1 MTIGSFALV
10 FLTAFENLA
19 VATVMPVI
27 SRELDGASLYA
38 VAFSAPLAA
47 SVVGMVLAG
56 SWSDRRGPR
65 GPLLVAVTLF
75 VIGLIIAGLAPSMTV
90 IVVGRL
96 VYGFASGGISVALY
110 VVVGRTFPESLQPQ
124 VFGSFA
130 AAWIFP
136 ALIGPAIAGIV
147 ADSVGWRWV
156 FIGVVVI
163 VALSVVMLLPALRR
177 LRGAATDTTGESM
190 ATAPAGDARRILF
203 AIVLALAVLV
213 LSLVGELAGF
223 VELVVG
229 VAALVV
235 IALVVRP
242 LVPTGSL
249 RIRRGLGGV
258 VAVRGIIAAAYFG
271 AEIYLPY
278 LLTGEFHL
286 TPALA
291 GLSLTGAGITWGIA
305 STVQG
310 RFADRLSVGFSMTV
324 GIATVILS
332 IAAALVTA
340 LFVLSP
346 WVAIAGWAIGGI
358 GMGMVYPRLS
368 VLILG
373 YSTPAD
379 QGVNSA
385 GLSIADSVGP
395 AVSLAVLGILF
406 QAVNSTATPAIAFS
420 AVLGLAC
427 LFAVAALVASP
438 RVSLRRSEAGT
449 TPNPGPSAGD

>member
-203 AIVLALAVLV
+203 AIVPARAVLV
-213 LSLVGELAGF
+213 LSLVGELSGF

-229 VAALVV
+229 IAALVV